1 MFCSDGL
8 LKIAANDGFCVCFAV
23 RHVSLSLYLMG
34 LYRWVFFFLV
44 SPAVVALGL
53 AVGMGMVVAFYFSS
67 WWWVCD

>member
-1 MFCSDGL
+1 MFCSEAC
-8 LKIAANDGFCVCFAV
+8 IAEFVSDGF
-23 RHVSLSLYLMG
+23 VSL
-34 LYRWVFFFLV
+34 VFFFLV